1 MRDENSSQ
9 RGSRCQGPVAERVLE
24 SSNQEGKE
32 GSRAQMVKSQE
43 ADSLSLVAK
52 SHGTWH
58 SAESPGNFK

>member
-1 MRDENSSQ
+1 M
-9 RGSRCQGPVAERVLE
+9 AERVLE